1 MITIVVLIGSQY
13 LAKHVLNNTE
23 LIASIR
29 LGAILLFM
37 SIFNSVQNGV
47 LSGFEK
53 FKIIAINT
61 LLSSM
66 VETVGIIVGAYFYGT
81 EGAVVGYGLSFVV
94 LAIVNFISIKK
105 YLLMRK
111 SRLNIKCYLRKI
123 V

>member
-1 MITIVVLIGSQY
+1 
-13 LAKHVLNNTE
+13 
-23 LIASIR
+23 
-29 LGAILLFM
+29 
-37 SIFNSVQNGV
+37 
-47 LSGFEK
+47 
-53 FKIIAINT
+53 
-61 LLSSM
+61 M
-66 VETVGIIVGAYFYGT
+66 VEAVGIIVGAYFYGT